1 MSSFF
6 DDYLSGSKSNRPEG
20 SDPANTPE
28 TPAAAAEAPQ
38 PKEEGWDDDWESWE
52 EDTDVPAAPPVPKS
66 RTRSVEEVERLEE
79 FTRQLAGELE
89 LEVERLEEFT
99 RQLAGELKDFL
110 VDFCDPQAIE
120 ELNEDLSKKSFQ
132 EFISYYSD
140 HPDLADYTLN
150 TELPRNAGAYC
161 VRPLPPPWIS
171 ASHTP

>member
-6 DDYLSGSKSNRPEG
+6 DDYLSGSKSNRPGG

-28 TPAAAAEAPQ
+28 TPAVAAEAPQ

-52 EDTDVPAAPPVPKS
+52 DDTAVPAAPPVPKS
-66 RTRSVEEVERLEE
+66 RTRSVE
-79 FTRQLAGELE
+79 
-89 LEVERLEEFT
+89 EVERLEEFT

>member
-66 RTRSVEEVERLEE
+66 RSRSVE
-79 FTRQLAGELE
+79 
-89 LEVERLEEFT
+89 EVERLEEFT

-110 VDFCDPQAIE
+110 VDLCDPQAIA